1 MVIFLMLK
9 GELMTQNH
17 SDDKDKLQAMK
28 KLMAKM
34 KYRYDVLIQIP
45 EFQGELELI
54 FREDDCDI

>member
-1 MVIFLMLK
+1 MLK